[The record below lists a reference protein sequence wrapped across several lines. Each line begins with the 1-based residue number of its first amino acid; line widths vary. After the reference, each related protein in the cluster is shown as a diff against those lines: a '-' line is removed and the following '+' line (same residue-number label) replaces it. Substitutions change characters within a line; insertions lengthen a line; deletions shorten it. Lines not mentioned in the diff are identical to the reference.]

1 MKALQRIGP
10 GLPMKVSWEQ
20 IIFTP
25 VQSSDNNNFVLNYAK
40 VILQIY
46 LTEIFLVIILHTVLN
61 SVQMIVLNY
70 GPIAEVFLIKANTLS
85 PYFG

>member
-25 VQSSDNNNFVLNYAK
+25 VQSSDNNYFVCQSHFTNYN
-40 VILQIY
+40 Y

>member
-1 MKALQRIGP
+1 M
-10 GLPMKVSWEQ
+10 
-20 IIFTP
+20 
-25 VQSSDNNNFVLNYAK
+25 
-40 VILQIY
+40 Y

-85 PYFG
+85 PYFE

>member
-25 VQSSDNNNFVLNYAK
+25 VQSSDNNNFVLMPK
-40 VILQIY
+40 SFLQIY
-46 LTEIFLVIILHTVLN
+46 LIHN
-61 SVQMIVLNY
+61 STHCSKFCENDCFNY
-70 GPIAEVFLIKANTLS
+70 GPIAEAFLLKANTRS
-85 PYFG
+85 HYVG